1 MKRSLIKSGTSV
13 NNLAS
18 FITQVNNQFS
28 LNLTTYE
35 DLHAWSVSHS
45 KEFYE
50 SLGKATGL
58 ATMRTNYA
66 GAIFTH
72 THGANEAI
80 TCLASDRTVTFTE
93 LKESVDTLASFLE
106 QHVNVQTV
114 TNRDDN
120 EHLSK
125 SIKSSLVAVCL
136 PNILEAAIAAL
147 ASSAIGAPATICAPE
162 YGLGPLVDRFKN
174 AQILITK
181 RTYQYKGK
189 TFDISDNL
197 TALIGACSLK
207 AVIFI
212 DEPLNVAHAYSW
224 ADILQHKVSRAY
236 ESFPVDHPLF
246 LLFSSGTTGKPKGLI
261 HSLGGTLLNH
271 HKELYLHNDLK
282 SGDSLFFYTSS
293 AWMMWQWQLS
303 ALSLGIK
310 IYLYADNIAGTLKP
324 FEFARAHGITALG
337 FSSSY
342 LNNLAKDQ
350 TSLPELNSTKLV
362 MTTGSP
368 LFPRSY
374 EYFQNQLPH
383 IRLASISGGTDIIGC
398 FLIGNPLSPNNKAL
412 GADVAVADEHNQ
424 RLNNSYGE
432 LACFNELPNFPR
444 FLEDPENQRLQDTY
458 FKESVWHHGDLAIE
472 TDNFITIHGRYDDVL
487 NAGGIRFGASEMYDL
502 LGKLPGVADSLIV
515 SKKPDLG
522 SESEEELVLF
532 IQKTSEITVTEVK
545 AFIKDNLSPRH
556 VPKHILWCNDI
567 PRTATGKK
575 SERIINN
582 LLNGRTINK
591 DSLTNPEC
599 LAEYQALIEKL
610 FR

>member
-1 MKRSLIKSGTSV
+1 MTRSLIKSGTSV

-35 DLHAWSVSHS
+35 DLHAWSISYS

-50 SLGKATGL
+50 SLGRATGL
-58 ATMRTNYA
+58 AATHANYA
-66 GAIFTH
+66 DAIFTDKR
-72 THGANEAI
+72 GASEAI
-80 TCLASDRTVTFTE
+80 TCLSSDRTVTFTK
-93 LKESVDTLASFLE
+93 LKESVDSLASFLE
-106 QHVNVQTV
+106 QHLTV
-114 TNRDDN
+114 ARIQNRDDN
-120 EHLSK
+120 DKLTH

-147 ASSAIGAPATICAPE
+147 ASSAIGAPVTICAPE

-181 RTYQYKGK
+181 RTYQYKDK

-197 TALIGACSLK
+197 TALINACHFK
-207 AVIFI
+207 TVIFI
-212 DEPLNVAHAYSW
+212 DDPLNLAYAYSW
-224 ADILQHKVSRAY
+224 AEILQHKVFLAY
-236 ESFPVDHPLF
+236 ESFPADHPLF

-261 HSLGGTLLNH
+261 HSLEGTLLNH
-271 HKELYLHNDLK
+271 QKEHYLHNDLK
-282 SGDSLFFYTSS
+282 AGDSLFFYTSS

-303 ALSLGIK
+303 ALALGIK
-310 IYLYADNIAGTLKP
+310 IYLYSDNIAGTLKP
-324 FEFARAHGITALG
+324 FEFARTHNITALG

-342 LNNLAKDQ
+342 LNNLAKDH

-374 EYFQNQLPH
+374 KYFQNQLPH
-383 IRLASISGGTDIIGC
+383 IRLASISGGTDIVGC

-412 GADVAVADEHNQ
+412 GADVAVADEDNQ
-424 RLNNSYGE
+424 RLSNSYGE

-444 FLEDPENQRLQDTY
+444 FLDDPDNKRLQATY
-458 FKESVWHHGDLAIE
+458 FQEGVWHHGDLAIE

-487 NAGGIRFGASEMYDL
+487 NAGGIRFGASEMYDSL
-502 LGKLPGVADSLIV
+502 VKLPGVSDSLLV
-515 SKKPDLG
+515 SKKSDLG

-532 IQKTSEITVTEVK
+532 IQKNSELTVSEVK
-545 AFIKDNLSPRH
+545 AFIRANLSPRH
-556 VPKHILWCNDI
+556 VPKHILWCTDI

-575 SERIINN
+575 SERIVNN
-582 LLNGRTINK
+582 LLNNRPVSPE
-591 DSLTNPEC
+591 SLANPEC
-599 LAEYQALIEKL
+599 LAEYQTLIAKL
-610 FR
+610 FS